1 MCTLIGRLPNAPL
14 DPAFSVGVSCGCS
27 PCRWKIIMHLASVE
41 HGASQANLNL
51 IVLARFSAAFSSITQ
66 SDSLHRRVARAW
78 QTDDLRARL
87 SINQI
92 PLETVYNGPKTNYMT
107 SFVDVELGSRDNRN
121 NTNKKATNSFFTV
134 PGDPEKHLLRFL
146 QNTALF
152 AAVATSVLPN
162 PWRLRPSPGTRLFGN
177 WRCIADPR
185 VYGV

>member
-66 SDSLHRRVARAW
+66 SDSLHRRVAHAW

-121 NTNKKATNSFFTV
+121 NTNKKLQTASLQSQETLKNTYCDSSKTQ
-134 PGDPEKHLLRFL
+134 RFL
-146 QNTALF
+146 RRSRHRCYPTPGACARPLGLDSL
-152 AAVATSVLPN
+152 AT
-162 PWRLRPSPGTRLFGN
+162 GG
-177 WRCIADPR
+177 A
-185 VYGV
+185 